1 MCVDKLVC
9 KEKVLCRMSGTDVSV
24 VFSMVGQ
31 INPTIT
37 ILAILLKTSGTFTLR
52 LCDQS
57 GETVKLIT
65 KQGTGA
71 FEFAVLSDLSLPCP
85 NIYSLN
91 ATSTETIDLYELNMA
106 TRCLCDLSEC

>member
-37 ILAILLKTSGTFTLR
+37 ILAILLKTTGTFTLR

-71 FEFAVLSDLSLPCP
+71 FEFAVLAELSLPCP

-106 TRCLCDLSEC
+106 TLCLCDPSEC